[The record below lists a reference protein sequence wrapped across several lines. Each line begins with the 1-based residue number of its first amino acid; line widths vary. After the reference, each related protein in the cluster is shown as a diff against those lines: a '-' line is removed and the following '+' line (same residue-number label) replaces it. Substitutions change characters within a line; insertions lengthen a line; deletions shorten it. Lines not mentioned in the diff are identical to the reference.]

1 LQVSLTSLDQKML
14 LSAHN
19 RVQSVV
25 GDIKVRAEVTDDFQL
40 SILIP
45 SGVCPPTDTD
55 AINEAVIL
63 DMPPFVTND
72 TPERE

>member
-1 LQVSLTSLDQKML
+1 ML

-45 SGVCPPTDTD
+45 SGVCPSTDPD
-55 AINEAVIL
+55 AMHEAVIL
-63 DMPPFVTND
+63 DVPKFVANG